1 MENRLFDLTGMTALV
16 TGAAG
21 GIGSAISHALARQ
34 GARLALSGTN
44 PGKLEAF
51 RDELVAA
58 YGQDHVAL
66 PCDLS
71 NAEQVEQLVPSALA
85 ALGKIDILVNNA
97 GITRDNLAMRM
108 KDEEWDAVIRVN
120 LEAAF
125 RLMRSATKPMMKARF
140 GRIISV
146 TSVVGA
152 TGNPGQV
159 NYAAA
164 KAGLVG
170 MSKSLAQELASRNV
184 TVNCVAPG
192 FIRTAMTDVLPDA
205 QKEAL
210 NARIPMGRM
219 GESQDIGAAVAYL
232 ASKEAGYMTGQTL
245 HVNGG
250 MAMFA

>member
-1 MENRLFDLTGMTALV
+1 MFDLTGMTALV
-16 TGAAG
+16 TGASG
-21 GIGSAISHALARQ
+21 GIGSAVAKALAGQ
-34 GARLALSGTN
+34 GARLALSGSN
-44 PGKLEAF
+44 QAKLEAF
-51 RDELVAA
+51 AAELGGDHICVVA
-58 YGQDHVAL
+58 
-66 PCDLS
+66 DLS
-71 NAEQVEQLVPSALA
+71 DKDSVEGLVPAALA
-85 ALGKIDILVNNA
+85 GLGKLDILVHNA

-108 KDEEWDAVIRVN
+108 KDEEWDAVIRIN
-120 LEAAF
+120 LEGAF
-125 RLMRSATKPMMKARF
+125 RLMRAATKPMMKARF
-140 GRIISV
+140 GRIVNI

-170 MSKSLAQELASRNV
+170 ASKSLAQELASRNV

-210 NARIPMGRM
+210 NSRIPMGRM
-219 GESQDIGAAVAYL
+219 GEGEDIGAAVAYL
-232 ASKEAGYMTGQTL
+232 ASKEAGYVTGQTL

-250 MAMFA
+250 MAMFL

>member
-16 TGAAG
+16 TGASG
-21 GIGSAISHALARQ
+21 GIGSSIAHALAKQ
-34 GARLALSGTN
+34 GARLALSGSN
-44 PGKLEAF
+44 PAKLRAF
-51 RDELVAA
+51 REELNDA
-58 YGQDHVAL
+58 YGHDHVEIT
-66 PCDLS
+66 CDLS
-71 NAEQVEQLVPSALA
+71 NTEQVEHLVPATVDT
-85 ALGKIDILVNNA
+85 LGKIDILVNNA

-108 KDEEWDAVIRVN
+108 KDEEWDAVMRVN

-125 RLMRSATKPMMKARF
+125 RLMRASCKPMMKARF
-140 GRIISV
+140 GRIISI

-205 QKEAL
+205 QKDAL

-219 GESQDIGAAVAYL
+219 GEGEEIGAAVAYL
-232 ASKEAGYMTGQTL
+232 ASREAAYVTGQTL

-250 MAMFA
+250 MAMMS